1 MKKNLKTI
9 IIGILILALCA
20 GNMFAEKAK
29 KIKYPAYEKT
39 IPMKSALNWYDNFVI
54 SGYYLDGDD
63 VEKIENKI
71 FIINETDKDIN
82 VFIKTKAQASYE
94 YVSKEI
100 SLAEKLVPASEAT
113 IYEDYSKISI
123 SDRFIISIA
132 DNMKIS
138 KAQVGA
144 KRHNLYLY
152 IQEISPKEEV
162 IYEEI
167 TEEQIKNSNLE
178 DIIKQ
183 KADSGVKGVVLKNVY
198 KHDISYVFKKEP
210 VHEKG
215 IVLKKLPFDDTD
227 QAFDEYFKRADL
239 IGKKV
244 LEDTQPYTIYL
255 NLLYKYNEY
264 GKEKI
269 KVLIE
274 KIDGL
279 RSKEEAKADREEK
292 DAKANAEKQKAIDE
306 KMKSLAKGYVLHG
319 IDEANSNV
327 KLFEA
332 NALENGHAYYIS
344 GFTISSGGSLA
355 KIINSS
361 SLFREPTPLICN
373 INFQYLNQK
382 TRGEVVTASETA
394 FGSLPVSV
402 IVAGGNVPVILGLA
416 E

>member
-9 IIGILILALCA
+9 IIGILIFALCA
-20 GNMFAEKAK
+20 GNMFAEKTK

-54 SGYYLDGDD
+54 SRYYLDGDD

-82 VFIKTKAQASYE
+82 VFIKARANY
-94 YVSKEI
+94 KEI
-100 SLAEKLVPASEAT
+100 SLAEKFVPAFEAT
-113 IYEDYSKISI
+113 IYEDYSI

-162 IYEEI
+162 SYEEI

-183 KADSGVKGVVLKNVY
+183 KADSGVKGVFLKNVY

-215 IVLKKLPFDDTD
+215 IVMKKLPFDDTD
-227 QAFDEYFKRADL
+227 QAFDEYFKKTGL

-255 NLLYKYNEY
+255 NVNKYKENVT
-264 GKEKI
+264 EKI
-269 KVLIE
+269 ELWIE

-279 RSKEEAKADREEK
+279 RSKEEAKADREAK

-306 KMKSLAKGYVLHG
+306 KMKSLANGYVLHG
-319 IDEANSNV
+319 IDEANSNA

-344 GFTISSGGSLA
+344 GFTISSGGNLA

-394 FGSLPVSV
+394 FGSLPVNV
-402 IVAGGNVPVILGLA
+402 IVAGGNVPIILGLA

>member
-1 MKKNLKTI
+1 M
-9 IIGILILALCA
+9 ILTKLQTALRS
-20 GNMFAEKAK
+20 
-29 KIKYPAYEKT
+29 T
-39 IPMKSALNWYDNFVI
+39 S
-54 SGYYLDGDD
+54 D
-63 VEKIENKI
+63 VSNRHKRACEYFICIER
-71 FIINETDKDIN
+71 DIN
-82 VFIKTKAQASYE
+82 VFIKASANYG
-94 YVSKEI
+94 YDYDYYDYKEI

-113 IYEDYSKISI
+113 IYEDYSKISA
-123 SDRFIISIA
+123 SKKFIISLD

-152 IQEISPKEEV
+152 IQEVSPKEEV
-162 IYEEI
+162 VYEEI
-167 TEEQIKNSNLE
+167 TEEQIKDSNLE

-183 KADSGVKGVVLKNVY
+183 KADSGIKGVVLKNVY
-198 KHDISYVFKKEP
+198 IHNQSYIFSKEP
-210 VHEKG
+210 VHENG
-215 IVLKKLPFDDTD
+215 IILKKIPFDDTD
-227 QAFDEYFKRADL
+227 LAFDEYLKRTDL

-255 NLLYKYNEY
+255 NVYKYKES

-269 KVLIE
+269 KVWIE

-292 DAKANAEKQKAIDE
+292 DAKAKAEKQKAINE

-319 IDEANSNV
+319 TDEASSNAR
-327 KLFEA
+327 LFEA
-332 NALENGHAYYIS
+332 NALESGHAYYVS
-344 GFTISSGGSLA
+344 GFTLSSGGSLA

-402 IVAGGNVPVILGLA
+402 IVAGGNIPIILGLA